1 MLSISNSRRSDP
13 VFAGDLLAAA
23 CLVGLDVV
31 ARLIPHAPNF
41 SPLTASA
48 VFAGMTFRSKLL
60 AVATPIAA
68 MLLSDLV
75 LGHDDWR
82 IASVAY
88 VSLALAAVLARWGQR
103 FRAPLVIAP
112 LVLSSS
118 LLFFVTTNFAV
129 WAFSGMYTTDL
140 AGLAQCFIAAL
151 PFLQNTVL
159 GDVLWA
165 TILFGGWYAIKHAIG
180 ARRLAEGRAQ

>member
-1 MLSISNSRRSDP
+1 MLSISNFRRSDSL
-13 VFAGDLLAAA
+13 FASDLLAAVS
-23 CLVGLDVV
+23 LVGLDVV

-41 SPLTASA
+41 SPLAASA
-48 VFAGMTFRSKLL
+48 VFAGMVFRSGSL

-82 IASVAY
+82 IASIAY
-88 VSLALAAVLARWGQR
+88 VSLALAAVLARWCQR
-103 FRAPLVIAP
+103 FRALLMIAP
-112 LVLSSS
+112 LVLFSS

-129 WAFSGMYTTDL
+129 WAFSGMYAIDL
-140 AGLAQCFIAAL
+140 AGLVQCFVAAL

-159 GDVLWA
+159 GDVIWA
-165 TILFGGWYAIKHAIG
+165 AVLFGGWYAIKHAVG
-180 ARRLAEGRAQ
+180 ERRLSESRAQ